1 MMFST
6 TRFPVFRKLLLFVF
20 IFLASVPPVPAQT
33 AVSNLHDFGKIAID
47 TPMKHTFEFHNE
59 GSEVLV
65 IRDVQ
70 MNPPLIVTKM
80 TSRVEPGK
88 TGSVTVELETPRQP
102 GEFKGAVIVNFKSDA
117 IEPLALW
124 TTGELVPPIEFDP
137 MAAFFVS
144 TQRGEDKTTSIEITN
159 HQPDPLEIVNVIH
172 SSSRFTT
179 KLETLQEGQHYR
191 LSLTLSGNAP
201 AGRQSEPITL
211 VTSSRERPF
220 LEVAAHTNINER
232 VYTFPPAMDFETIN
246 VPALKARP
254 EMARSFSAELTV
266 YQKGGTNFQVSFVQ
280 TDVPFLRL
288 TTFQDDLKDRFG
300 IQVGIVPEKLRA
312 GQVNGSI
319 VITTNDP
326 EFSRIV
332 VPVTAVVEGTW

>member
-1 MMFST
+1 
-6 TRFPVFRKLLLFVF
+6 
-20 IFLASVPPVPAQT
+20 
-33 AVSNLHDFGKIAID
+33 LHDFGKVAID
-47 TPMKHTFEFHNE
+47 APMKHTFEFHND
-59 GSEVLV
+59 GSEVLE

-88 TGSVTVELETPRQP
+88 TGSVSVDLETPRQP
-102 GEFKGAVIVNFKSDA
+102 GEFKGEVIVNFKNDA
-117 IEPLALW
+117 LQPLVLW

-137 MAAFFVS
+137 LAAFFVS
-144 TQRGEDKTTSIEITN
+144 TQRGEDKTTSIEIKN

-172 SSSRFTT
+172 NSSRFTT
-179 KLETLQEGQHYR
+179 KLETLEKGQRYR

-220 LEVAAHTNINER
+220 LEVPTHTNINER

-246 VPALKARP
+246 VPALKTRP
-254 EMARSFSAELTV
+254 EMVRSFSAELTV
-266 YQKGGTNFQVSFVQ
+266 YQNGGTDFQVPFVQ

-288 TTFQDDLKDRFG
+288 TTFQADLKDRFG
-300 IQVGIVPEKLRA
+300 IQVGIVPEKLSA
-312 GQVNGSI
+312 GQINGSI
-319 VITTNDP
+319 IITTNDK
-326 EFSRIV
+326 EFPRIV
-332 VPVTAVVEGTW
+332 VPVRAVVEGTW